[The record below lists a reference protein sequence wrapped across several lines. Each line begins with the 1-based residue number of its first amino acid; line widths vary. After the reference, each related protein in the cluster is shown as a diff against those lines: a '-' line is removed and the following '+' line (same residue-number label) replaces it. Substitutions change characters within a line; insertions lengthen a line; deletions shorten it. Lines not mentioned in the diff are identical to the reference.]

1 MMKMSTHSLILER
14 QSRGEQLQLLKS
26 YSRFLKL
33 RKSGFPFSDAR
44 HMAGLQHDEAF
55 ERAEEIYKSYL

>member
-1 MMKMSTHSLILER
+1 MKMNTHSLFLGQ

-44 HMAGLQHDEAF
+44 NMAGLQNDSTF
-55 ERAEEIYKSYL
+55 ERAEEIYKDYL

>member
-1 MMKMSTHSLILER
+1 MMNTHSIVMEQ
-14 QSRGEQLQLLKS
+14 QSRGDQLHLLKS

-44 HMAGLQHDEAF
+44 NMTGLNDDNAF
-55 ERAEEIYKSYL
+55 EKAQEIYKNYL

>member
-1 MMKMSTHSLILER
+1 MNTHSIVME
-14 QSRGEQLQLLKS
+14 QQNRGDQLHLLKS

-44 HMAGLQHDEAF
+44 NMTGLNDDNAF
-55 ERAEEIYKSYL
+55 EKAQEIYKNYL

>member
-1 MMKMSTHSLILER
+1 MMNTHSIVME
-14 QSRGEQLQLLKS
+14 QQNRGDQLHLLKS

-44 HMAGLQHDEAF
+44 NMTGLNDDNAF
-55 ERAEEIYKSYL
+55 EKAQEIYKNYL

>member
-1 MMKMSTHSLILER
+1 MISTHSLHTE
-14 QSRGEQLQLLKS
+14 QKMMNRGDQLQLVQT

-44 HMAGLQHDEAF
+44 NMTGLTDDLQFRKAQ
-55 ERAEEIYKSYL
+55 EIYQSYL

>member
-1 MMKMSTHSLILER
+1 MMKMNTHSLFLGQ

-33 RKSGFPFSDAR
+33 RKSGFPFGDAR
-44 HMAGLQHDEAF
+44 NMAGLQSDVAF
-55 ERAEEIYKSYL
+55 ERAEEIYKNYL